1 MIKEKNY
8 QNSKEDFAICSNLQ
22 KIN

>member
-1 MIKEKNY
+1 VITEKNY